1 MPNIYITGDEKI
13 YITAGLASIMQS
25 LGYYCGV
32 YKPICTGAFEK
43 DNFLQSKDLMT
54 VKFFDPYI
62 KTYFSY
68 LLKSSAAPIL
78 SAAEEKIIIDKN
90 VILQD
95 YQVIKD
101 KFEFLFVDGLSG
113 LTTPLSKNFLEED
126 IIRMLDLPMLLVVS
140 GDNINNTIMSL
151 NRAKEKGINTRG
163 VIVYD
168 CNEDD
173 INIKLMPKLIKEY
186 TDTKVLGMIPNP
198 EKNPADLITE
208 ILNRVNIEEVF
219 QIPIVKLK

>member
-1 MPNIYITGDEKI
+1 
-13 YITAGLASIMQS
+13 
-25 LGYYCGV
+25 
-32 YKPICTGAFEK
+32 
-43 DNFLQSKDLMT
+43 
-54 VKFFDPYI
+54 
-62 KTYFSY
+62 
-68 LLKSSAAPIL
+68 
-78 SAAEEKIIIDKN
+78 
-90 VILQD
+90 
-95 YQVIKD
+95 
-101 KFEFLFVDGLSG
+101 
-113 LTTPLSKNFLEED
+113 
-126 IIRMLDLPMLLVVS
+126 MLDLPMLLVVS

-168 CNEDD
+168 CNEND

-219 QIPIVKLK
+219 QIPIAKLK